1 MKVVNE
7 DYIIKK
13 RGESTAVQLCEKVWK
28 HKINGHIIFFDAI
41 LTVINQSCT
50 LVPAYMYYGERKS

>member
-1 MKVVNE
+1 MK
-7 DYIIKK
+7 IKK

-28 HKINGHIIFFDAI
+28 HKINGHIIFFEAI

-50 LVPAYMYYGERKS
+50 LVPAYMYYGERKL